1 MVLHLQIGNCRRH
14 WRRVQHICNEFWN
27 RWGKEVL
34 LSLESRTKWDI
45 PTRNCKVRDLVIL
58 NNEAER
64 NQWSMAKIG
73 ATS

>member
-1 MVLHLQIGNCRRH
+1 M
-14 WRRVQHICNEFWN
+14 
-27 RWGKEVL
+27 L